1 MRRLIFQSLSTIA
14 VAVSLLIATPAEVMA
29 QGDDP
34 RVRIRSNTTSL
45 RAEPTY
51 MLTLNDRGA
60 GVR

>member
-34 RVRIRSNTTSL
+34 LAVRISF
-45 RAEPTY
+45 
-51 MLTLNDRGA
+51 
-60 GVR
+60 